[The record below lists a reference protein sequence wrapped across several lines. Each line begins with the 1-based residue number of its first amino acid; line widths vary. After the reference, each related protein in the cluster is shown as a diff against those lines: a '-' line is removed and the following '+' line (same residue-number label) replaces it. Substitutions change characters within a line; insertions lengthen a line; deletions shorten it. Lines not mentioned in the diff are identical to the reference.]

1 MFLVSSSRWKQ
12 RFLASL
18 TIASAV
24 SLQTTHI
31 ILDFYGQG
39 HKNIVKDG
47 VTDKTEHAVIW
58 YLALILAHGF
68 ATFLGFIISIIPA
81 NWRGVPWLDNKLT
94 DEHVDD
100 KDDKW
105 RSFRELAIHER
116 ATMERATAPK
126 IPTREK
132 TVKEFVRE
140 STMAWRSLSRNLK
153 RANTFEKRIKTYKEL
168 TCFGFILHMVLR
180 LVYIA
185 SYITSIYMSMFA
197 FFYLKPMID
206 LEALTCII
214 GLFCNILI
222 SGFLLI
228 LVFLRSIKNPH
239 QPTPYL
245 SRIYV
250 PMTLSCS
257 CRLILDINELNIE
270 TKHYYGYIYIGLI
283 SSYMILH
290 TICNLTQFWV
300 TKAPVTFFFVKFFKF
315 NFYKS
320 KGAYKKFVRVFDTL
334 GTCLGLFGLVFGIFS
349 LLCDQYDIEFELKE
363 GSELKKM
370 KNDFDS
376 FLGDMKDVVIELN
389 ELIDKLNFKVTCS
402 NIYDVIGGGTLLG
415 ILASFVPG
423 MKLPRVNYY
432 SRSWRCRK
440 CFN

>member
-12 RFLASL
+12 RLLSSL

-31 ILDFYGQG
+31 ILDFYGHG

-68 ATFLGFIISIIPA
+68 ATLLGFIISVIPA
-81 NWRGVPWLDNKLT
+81 NWRGVPWLDNRLT

-100 KDDKW
+100 EDDKW

-116 ATMERATAPK
+116 ATMERASAPK
-126 IPTREK
+126 MPTRET
-132 TVKEFVRE
+132 TVKGFVRE
-140 STMAWRSLSRNLK
+140 STLAWRSLSRNLQ
-153 RANTFEKRIKTYKEL
+153 RANTKEKRIKTYKEL

-180 LVYIA
+180 LVYIT
-185 SYITSIYMSMFA
+185 SYITSIYMSMISFL
-197 FFYLKPMID
+197 FYLRTMVD
-206 LEALTCII
+206 LEALTCVI

-222 SGFLLI
+222 SGYLLI
-228 LVFLRSIKNPH
+228 LVLLRSIKNPH

-257 CRLILDINELNIE
+257 CRLILDINDLDVE
-270 TKHYYGYIYIGLI
+270 TKHFHGYIYIGLI

-290 TICNLTQFWV
+290 TICNLTQVWV

-334 GTCLGLFGLVFGIFS
+334 GSCLGLFGLVFGIFS

-389 ELIDKLNFKVTCS
+389 KLIDKLNYKVTCS
-402 NIYDVIGGGTLLG
+402 NIYDVMGGGALLG
-415 ILASFVPG
+415 ILASLVPG
-423 MKLPRVNYY
+423 MELQKESIYNLNL
-432 SRSWRCRK
+432 
-440 CFN
+440 F